1 MTNLTL
7 EQTASNTAPVY
18 PFPLPALRFAYDA
31 LEPFIDAETMQV
43 HHQLHH
49 QTYINNLN
57 AAIKD
62 YPQLHQMSIEDILR
76 QLDQVPESIRATVRN
91 QGGGHANHQF
101 FWKILKPG
109 PATTP
114 EGVLG
119 EAIAQAFESFDN
131 FKTQFHAAGLKLF
144 GSGWVFLVVDPKD
157 GSKLKI
163 HTTANQD
170 SVLLEGLPG
179 LLCCDVWEHAYYLKY
194 HNRRA
199 DYLEA
204 FWHVVDWDVV
214 ARRLEGFRAGKRQL

>member
-1 MTNLTL
+1 MSDLIVENL
-7 EQTASNTAPVY
+7 APNNPPVY
-18 PFPLPALRFAYDA
+18 PFPLPTLRFSYDA
-31 LEPFIDAETMQV
+31 LEPFIDAQTMRV

-76 QLDQVPESIRATVRN
+76 HLDQVPETIRETVRN

-101 FWKILKPG
+101 FWKILKPA
-109 PATTP
+109 PANIP
-114 EGVLG
+114 EGVL
-119 EAIAQAFESFDN
+119 AKVIAETFDSFDN
-131 FKTQFHAAGLKLF
+131 FKAQFQSAGMKLF
-144 GSGWVFLVVDPKD
+144 GSGWVFLGVDPKAE
-157 GSKLKI
+157 GKLKI

-194 HNRRA
+194 QNRRA
-199 DYLEA
+199 DYLEG

-214 ARRLEGFRAGKRQL
+214 ARRLEGIRAGKKQL